1 MNFSKIKKEL
11 NIKFTNQSLLTQSF
25 THKSASKENNNEK
38 LEFLGDRVIG
48 LILSTKLFE
57 LYPNESEGVLDK
69 RFASLVN
76 RKTCCDISWSI
87 GLQKY
92 IIVRNKTKISRKD
105 EKLLSDSIEALVGA
119 IYLDQ
124 GYDYAKNFILRIWK
138 NELIKSNVTILDSKT
153 QLQEHSLKLYKK
165 LPVYNIVSFS
175 GPKHK
180 PIYKISVN
188 INKTNKFVGTGN
200 SKQEAEQNGALK
212 LLQNLNLL

>member
-11 NIKFTNQSLLTQSF
+11 SIKFTKESLLIQSF
-25 THKSASKENNNEK
+25 THKSSSKNNNEK

-48 LILSTKLFE
+48 LVLSTKLFE
-57 LYPNESEGVLDK
+57 LYPEESEGVLDK

-76 RKTCCDISWSI
+76 KKTCCNIAWSI

-92 IIVRNKTKISRKD
+92 IILGNKIKISKKN
-105 EKLLSDSIEALVGA
+105 EKLLSDGIEALVGA

-124 GYDYAKNFILRIWK
+124 GYDYAKYFVLRVWK
-138 NELIKSNVTILDSKT
+138 AELKKSNVTILDSKT

-165 LPVYNIVSFS
+165 LPKYNIISFS

-180 PIYKISVN
+180 PIYKISVEIDKSN
-188 INKTNKFVGTGN
+188 EFVGTGN
-200 SKQEAEQNGALK
+200 SKQEAEQNGAFK
-212 LLQNLNLL
+212 LLNNLDLI